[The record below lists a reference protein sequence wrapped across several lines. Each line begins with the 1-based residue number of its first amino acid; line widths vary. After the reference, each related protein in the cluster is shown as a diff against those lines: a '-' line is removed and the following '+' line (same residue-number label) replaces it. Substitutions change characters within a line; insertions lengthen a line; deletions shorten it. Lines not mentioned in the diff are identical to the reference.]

1 MSHFYSIALSLAVSI
16 LGIIATNP
24 KENAENIQKQ
34 NEICSGQAQ
43 NTMSLLVW
51 LGNNG
56 TDWNDPN
63 NWTPSEVPDSGS
75 LTGHHVIIPV
85 SVSGNYPIITGNS
98 FARSVTVASGASV
111 TIAIGGDLKV
121 YGSDNDGY
129 INGGTLVNNGNFRV
143 DSSFND
149 ALRNLVGAN
158 ITNSGIFTLNS
169 GTGNRL
175 ENYSQITNTGSFTV
189 GGGLGINMIN
199 HPGSVVINSG
209 TFSIN
214 SGLLGRLVNYGK
226 IDNFATFQITGSLA
240 GDGLVNQDS
249 ILNRA
254 GATFS
259 VNGGN
264 SRLLDNHHYIL
275 NSGTM
280 NLVGCFPII
289 PAEANYNRE
298 NATFRNTTGSS
309 INMASTNK
317 IVFRNEGYFHLSG
330 TGSIGSA
337 SATNILND
345 SLGVMDVLN
354 NLTVQGSSSPGS
366 AALINYGV
374 INIGAATTFNVSNSG
389 AAGIHNYH
397 QINSNS
403 GCVLTSGSL
412 SSNSIVNF
420 EGAVFSNNCSSTFNN
435 SGGTKIINQGRY
447 IHNNGSISSSGGTIF
462 LENSG
467 YCELNVPASFTSMPR
482 LFFNTDTLILN
493 AACTVTNSNGFDQ
506 VFRNGSGAY
515 LFSDAQFNVNSMGF
529 QYLENYGK
537 AILGAQSSF
546 TGTFLS
552 SSAPVI
558 QNTDSLYM
566 NGNVNIRAFSALGI
580 SNSGYINHSGIY
592 YSHNT
597 SRGIQSTGGT
607 FINSGSMEIDSVFQN
622 AIDLNGDLNFE
633 NSDSGSISINY
644 TLNNGIHVSSA
655 SSFLNEGIIEIG
667 LTDSLGMSAINNAGS
682 FVNRNTINLGGGRIH
697 EHGINNTGS
706 GSFVNNGP
714 LTINESPNS
723 IHGFGINNEAS
734 FINNYCGNLIVNKN
748 ISNNNSIENIGQFT
762 INSSE
767 NSINTGTF
775 TNFRTLNVLGG
786 GVLPNVIEDEL
797 IQLECPDDQIVKF
810 SEFLDLTSLPKFPL
824 DGSFSGP
831 GVQNNVFN
839 SSAAGLGNHII
850 SYNYFY
856 DVNCFQSCT
865 FNIEVI
871 PFLPPGWSQNINGIG
886 CNEGSGASFNDTT
899 QVFSVSST
907 NCFSGPP
914 YTGDNAAFVQYSLC
928 GDGSITAQVTGITGN
943 GWAGV
948 VMRENINPGAK
959 KAQLTTN
966 IQSNQT
972 RREIR
977 TVTNG
982 PAVPQQIPGLNR
994 FWLRIVRLGNQ
1005 FTGYTSPN
1013 GINWSPAFS
1022 SNIIMA
1028 NCIELGLLV
1037 SNYNASSSITATF
1050 GNVTIVGGNVTLP
1063 ANNTNI
1069 AQNSVTVKNSNFEV
1083 FPNPS
1088 SGEINLELSSYVGK
1102 SIIIEILSLQGQILL
1117 QKEIKNVQAT
1127 TEKIDLHSRQSG
1139 TYLVKVRS
1147 EGMADQVKPAV
1158 INTSNK

>member
-1 MSHFYSIALSLAVSI
+1 MSHFYSLALSITVSI
-16 LGIIATNP
+16 LGIIAINP
-24 KENAENIQKQ
+24 KENEKHIQKQ
-34 NEICSGQAQ
+34 NEICSSEKM
-43 NTMSLLVW
+43 NMMSDLTWTGV
-51 LGNNG
+51 NG
-56 TDWNDPN
+56 SDWNDPG
-63 NWTPSEVPDSGS
+63 NWSPAEVPDSGS
-75 LTGHHVIIPV
+75 VTGHHVMIPV
-85 SVSGNYPIITGNS
+85 VVSGNYPIVTGNS

-111 TIAIGGDLKV
+111 NIAAGGDLKV
-121 YGSDNDGY
+121 FGSDTDGY
-129 INGGTLVNNGNFRV
+129 INGGTLVNSGNFRV
-143 DSSFND
+143 DSSYND
-149 ALRNLVGAN
+149 ALRNLAGAN
-158 ITNSGIFTLNS
+158 ITNSGIFNLNS

-209 TFSIN
+209 AFSIN

-226 IDNFATFQITGSLA
+226 IDNFSGFFISGSMA
-240 GDGLVNQDS
+240 GDGLLNQDT

-254 GATFS
+254 GATFN
-259 VNGGN
+259 VTGGN
-264 SRLLDNHHYIL
+264 ARLLDNHHYIL
-275 NSGTM
+275 NSGNM
-280 NLVGCFPII
+280 SLSGCFPII
-289 PAEANYNRE
+289 PGEGNYNRE
-298 NATFRNTTGSS
+298 NATFRNTAGSTLT
-309 INMASTNK
+309 MGSTHK
-317 IVFRNEGYFHLSG
+317 LTFRNEGYFLLSG
-330 TGSIGSA
+330 TGSIGS
-337 SATNILND
+337 TNGSIILND
-345 SLGVMDVLN
+345 STGIMDILN
-354 NLTVQGSSSPGS
+354 NLTVQGSTPMA
-366 AALINYGV
+366 AALINHGV
-374 INIGAATTFNVSNSG
+374 ITIGAATTLSVTSSG
-389 AAGIHNYH
+389 AAGIHNYNE
-397 QINSNS
+397 INSS
-403 GCVLTSGSL
+403 TGCVLIAGNL

-420 EGAVFSNNCSSTFNN
+420 SGAVFHNNCISTFNN
-435 SGGTKIINQGRY
+435 SGGTKIINHGRY
-447 IHNNGSISSSGGTIF
+447 IHNNGNLSSSGGTNF

-467 YCELNVPASFTSMPR
+467 YYEMNVPANFTSMPF
-482 LFFNTDTLILN
+482 LFNNMDSLILN
-493 AACTVTNSNGFDQ
+493 AACVITMNFGFNQ
-506 VFRNGSGAY
+506 VFRNTAGAY
-515 LFSDAQFNVNSMGF
+515 LYSDAQFNIANMGNYF
-529 QYLENYGK
+529 LENYGK
-537 AILGAQSSF
+537 AVLGDQSSF
-546 TGTFLS
+546 TGTSLAS
-552 SSAPVI
+552 GNPVI
-558 QNTDSLYM
+558 LNTDTLAM
-566 NGNVNIRAFSALGI
+566 KGNVNIRAFSALGI
-580 SNSGYINHSGIY
+580 ANSGYLNHSGNY

-597 SRGIQSTGGT
+597 TRGIQSTAGS
-607 FINSGSMEIDSVFQN
+607 FINSGSIEIDSVFQN
-622 AIDLNGDLNFE
+622 AIDLNGNLNFE
-633 NSDSGSISINY
+633 NTDSGNISINY
-644 TLNNGIHVSSA
+644 ALQNGINISPMST
-655 SSFLNEGIIEIG
+655 FLNEGNIEIG
-667 LTDSLGMSAINNAGS
+667 ITDSLGLSAINNTGS
-682 FVNRNTINLGGGRIH
+682 FNNRNIINIGGGRIH
-697 EHGINNTGS
+697 DHGINNTGS
-706 GSFVNNGP
+706 GSFVNNGT

-734 FINNYCGNLIVNKN
+734 FINNYCGNLIANKN
-748 ISNNNSIENIGQFT
+748 ISNNNIIENLGQFT

-786 GVLPNVIEDEL
+786 GVLPNVMEDEL
-797 IQLECPDDQIVKF
+797 IQLECPDNQIVKF

-824 DGSFSGP
+824 DGAFSGP

-839 SSAAGLGNHII
+839 SSTAGLGNHII

-886 CNEGSGASFNDTT
+886 CNEGSGASFNDST

-914 YTGDNAAFVQYSLC
+914 YTGDIAAFVQYSLC
-928 GDGSITAQVTGITGN
+928 GDGSITAQVTGMSGN

-1028 NCIELGLLV
+1028 NCIEVGLLV
-1037 SNYNASSSITATF
+1037 SNYNANSNITATF
-1050 GNVTIVGGNVTLP
+1050 GNVTIAGGTVTLP
-1063 ANNTNI
+1063 VNNTNI
-1069 AQNSVTVKNSNFEV
+1069 AQNSVPVKNSNFEV

-1088 SGEINLELSSYVGK
+1088 SGEINLELSSYLGK
-1102 SIIIEILSLQGQILL
+1102 SIIIEILSLQGQILH

-1127 TEKIDLHSRQSG
+1127 TEKVDLHSRPGG

-1147 EGMADQVKPAV
+1147 EGMADQIKPAV
-1158 INTSNK
+1158 INTTNK